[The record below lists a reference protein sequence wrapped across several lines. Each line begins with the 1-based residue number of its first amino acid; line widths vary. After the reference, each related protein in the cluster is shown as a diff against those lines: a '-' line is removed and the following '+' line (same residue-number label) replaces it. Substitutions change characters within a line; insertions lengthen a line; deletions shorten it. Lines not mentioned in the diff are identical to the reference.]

1 MPGAPDSAGRGPI
14 PASPASI
21 WPIVQRLS
29 GLAHL
34 APQLAWYALASV
46 LALTL
51 DFTLFLVLTNA
62 GVQPALGGV
71 LGYAAGTVLHYL
83 LSVRLVFD
91 AGATGK
97 LHGRLF
103 AEFAVTGVSGMAM
116 TALVIAAATGPAG
129 LHPLAAKVM
138 AAGVS
143 FLFVFALRRG
153 LVFSRAAPPQGDKCA
168 PADARSLQEGL
179 ARRLAMAS
187 PGYPIYAWCTVA
199 GAAFFASAEIAYFLF
214 SPLPSFHLPSVD
226 GFGGTAI
233 GRDFLNAWM
242 GGRAAL
248 GDGPAAWF
256 DAHAYNEALRS
267 IVAIK
272 ETYYWSYPPHVLL
285 FIWPLGLMPYL
296 AAFAAWTLAGF
307 ALFLFAAARGGVRRE
322 HLWFVAVAPAVAV
335 NVLIGQNGFFT
346 AALLIGGL
354 TSLDKRPHLAG
365 VLFGCLSIKPQ
376 LGLLLPLM
384 LLVSGRWRVIASAAV
399 TAAGLIAATS
409 FLYGPGIW
417 WAYLDSV
424 VPAQRMLQEH
434 GGGMLLLQIPSAFN
448 AGRLIGLPLSVD
460 WALQAVVS
468 AAAAAAVIWTFWRR
482 RDAALSICLLCT
494 AVFLFAPYSMNYDM
508 VVLAWVCALLFQR
521 EDAAALDHGLII
533 LLWSLPLTMMLAGAV
548 HVPIALPVLAA
559 TAARLIW
566 RIART
571 QGGIAR
577 SDPEAAQG
585 LDRQAA

>member
-1 MPGAPDSAGRGPI
+1 M
-14 PASPASI
+14 
-21 WPIVQRLS
+21 
-29 GLAHL
+29 
-34 APQLAWYALASV
+34 APQLAWYALVSV
-46 LALTL
+46 LALAL

-62 GVQPALGGV
+62 GVWPPLGGV

-103 AEFAVTGVSGMAM
+103 AEFAVTGVSGMAV
-116 TALVIAAATGPAG
+116 TALVIAAATSLAG
-129 LHPLAAKVM
+129 LPALAAKVM

-153 LVFSRAAPPQGDKCA
+153 LVFSSPASREGDKRT
-168 PADARSLQEGL
+168 PADARTLQQAL
-179 ARRLAMAS
+179 ACRLAMS
-187 PGYPIYAWCTVA
+187 SSGYRLYAWCTVA
-199 GAAFFASAEIAYFLF
+199 GAALFASAEIAYFLF
-214 SPLPSFHLPSVD
+214 SPVPSFHLPSVD
-226 GFGGTAI
+226 GFGGTAV

-256 DAHAYNEALRS
+256 DARVYNEALRA

-307 ALFLFAAARGGVRRE
+307 ALFLFAVVRGGVPRE

-335 NVLIGQNGFFT
+335 NVLIGQNGFFS

-354 TSLDKRPHLAG
+354 ISLDKRPHLAG
-365 VLFGCLSIKPQ
+365 VLFGCLTIKPQ

-384 LLVSGRWRVIASAAV
+384 LVVSGRWRTIASAAA
-399 TAAGLIAATS
+399 TAAALIAATS
-409 FLYGPGIW
+409 LIYGPGIW
-417 WAYLDSV
+417 WAYLDNV
-424 VPAQRMLQEH
+424 LPMQRTLQEH

-448 AGRLIGLPLSVD
+448 AGRLAGLPLSVD

-468 AAAAAAVIWTFWRR
+468 AAAAAAVVWTFWQR
-482 RDAALSICLLCT
+482 RDAVLSMCLLCI

-508 VVLAWVCALLFQR
+508 VVLAWVCGLLRQR
-521 EDAAALDHGLII
+521 PDSELLDHCLTV
-533 LLWSLPLTMMLAGAV
+533 LLWSLPLTMMLAGWV
-548 HVPIALPVLAA
+548 HVPVALPVLAA
-559 TAARLIW
+559 MAARIIW
-566 RIART
+566 RIARS
-571 QGGIAR
+571 QSGVAR
-577 SDPEAAQG
+577 SHTEPAGG
-585 LDRQAA
+585 LDRLAA